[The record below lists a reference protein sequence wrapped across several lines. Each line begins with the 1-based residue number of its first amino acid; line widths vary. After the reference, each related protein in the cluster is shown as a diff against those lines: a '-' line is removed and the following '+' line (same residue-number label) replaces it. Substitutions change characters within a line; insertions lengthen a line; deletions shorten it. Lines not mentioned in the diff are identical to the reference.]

1 MGSCLAVTSFWFT
14 IDHQKVQLVSTN
26 HKRIGA
32 RRGVLSEERNMA
44 PRKWGIVLI
53 VVGVLMLAA
62 VLLASPLHIY
72 GKEFGPRHIIGTIV
86 SAIVLVV
93 GIVVSLIPKQKSVSN

>member
-1 MGSCLAVTSFWFT
+1 MAVTSFWFT
-14 IDHQKVQLVSTN
+14 IEHQKAQLVATS
-26 HKRIGA
+26 HQRAGA
-32 RRGVLSEERNMA
+32 PRGVLSKERNMA
-44 PRKWGIVLI
+44 LRKWGIVLI

-72 GKEFGPRHIIGTIV
+72 GKEFGPKHIIGTIV

-93 GIVVSLIPKQKSVSN
+93 GIVVFLIPNKKSVSN